1 LTIFDAV
8 VLAAAAN
15 PGEGGTE
22 PSPGGGFG
30 QYGLLIFMAA
40 IVVFM
45 WFMSRRNKKQQQAQ
59 GDFRR
64 TLDVGHRVM
73 TVGGMIGTVTGVQGD
88 VLTLMS
94 PSGDESAYIRRAI
107 KSEVSDEEWANLTQP
122 YPEEEDEDEGVD
134 EEVVE
139 AGAED
144 IESAD
149 SADASEDPDPEAE
162 DSEPASA
169 TDEEEREDS

>member
-1 LTIFDAV
+1 MTIFDAV

-22 PSPGGGFG
+22 PATGGGFG
-30 QYGLLIFMAA
+30 SYGLLIFMAA

-73 TVGGMIGTVTGVQGD
+73 TVGGMIGTVTGVRGD

-122 YPEEEDEDEGVD
+122 YPVDEDEDVD

-139 AGAED
+139 AEEEADEPV
-144 IESAD
+144 D

-169 TDEEEREDS
+169 TDEEGREDS